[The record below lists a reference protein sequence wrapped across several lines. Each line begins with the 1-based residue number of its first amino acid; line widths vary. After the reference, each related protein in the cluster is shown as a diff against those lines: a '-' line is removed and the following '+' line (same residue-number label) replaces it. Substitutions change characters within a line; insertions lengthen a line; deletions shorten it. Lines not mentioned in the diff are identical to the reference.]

1 MTRHVD
7 RPGIVLANAKHLES
21 NAGANA
27 PGATFRH
34 EITPAG
40 ESGFSEFDESLFTLC
55 GLKGA
60 DVVADATVLFNAIHP
75 GDVANF
81 EHALAP
87 DDDDTGNRRFETGCW
102 SMLPTASARKRA
114 SERSSRRC
122 RSPLQYLACAMGI
135 YIMRM
140 ICTALSWGCRK
151 AIPSARH

>member
-75 GDVANF
+75 DDVANF

-87 DDDDTGNRRFETGCW
+87 DDDDTGNRRFEIRILGPDGTI
-102 SMLPTASARKRA
+102 MVAVVSARLMEFDGEEAIFGSLYDITDTKRAEQEIKA
-114 SERSSRRC
+114 SERR
-122 RSPLQYLACAMGI
+122 L
-135 YIMRM
+135 
-140 ICTALSWGCRK
+140 
-151 AIPSARH
+151 